1 MSEGVKVVSVSV
13 SVSVRRKVSARECE
27 NGKKSEWE

>member
-1 MSEGVKVVSVSV
+1 VSEGVKVVSVSVSV

-27 NGKKSEWE
+27 NGKKSE